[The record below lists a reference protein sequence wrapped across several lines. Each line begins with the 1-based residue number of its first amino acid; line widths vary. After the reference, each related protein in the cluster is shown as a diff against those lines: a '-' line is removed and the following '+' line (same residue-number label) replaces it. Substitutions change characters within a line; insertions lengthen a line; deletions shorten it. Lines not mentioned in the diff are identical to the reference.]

1 MKTTKNYKYFKYP
14 KKITEELHKLQ
25 QKPSSFWEKKGEKSV
40 LGLTEYVIKNV
51 PAYKKFLKTKKK
63 SLQKISSISDFK
75 QLPLTTK
82 KNYLKRY
89 PYIDLFPKKEFFS
102 ATTFS
107 ATSGSSGEP
116 FYFPRSEENDS
127 EYEFMSRILL
137 RDQFNIDKKKTLGI
151 MGFALGVWI
160 GGIFT
165 YKNFNKISN
174 DYDFTLIPTGTN
186 RDQFLSAIKKF
197 GHLYD
202 QVILMGYPPFIK
214 DVIDEGLKQGIR
226 WGKYDL
232 KILTAAEGFSENF
245 RKYIGEKAELENYH
259 ADILNMY
266 GTVEA
271 GTMAHETA
279 LTNIIRHLAVEKEE
293 VFEEL
298 FPGATNIPTLAQY
311 YPHIHNFEQKDGE
324 LLVTGYGSS
333 IPLLRYRL
341 YDLGGVITFEEML
354 KKLRKHKVYISKEMK
369 KFGISKKIL
378 KLPFV
383 YLYARSDF
391 TVIFRGANI
400 YPEEIR
406 TALDS
411 EKLSKKITGRFTL
424 EKIEKENAEHK
435 LRITVELRKNTKGSS
450 KLKKDIKHI
459 VIKEMCARNSE
470 YKNEYESHK
479 QKATPEIILEEFGDK
494 EYFGRTGKQQ
504 WVKK

>member
-1 MKTTKNYKYFKYP
+1 MKTKQYQYFKYP
-14 KKITEELHKLQ
+14 KKIKEEIARLKQ
-25 QKPSSFWEKKGEKSV
+25 NPGYWEKKGEQTTLKLANYV
-40 LGLTEYVIKNV
+40 LKNV
-51 PAYKKFLKTKKK
+51 PAYKIFLKDKKVGSGTIK
-63 SLQKISSISDFK
+63 NITDFK
-75 QLPLTTK
+75 NLPLTTK
-82 KNYLKRY
+82 KNYLKKY
-89 PYIDLFPKKEFFS
+89 SYTDLFPRKEFFT

-116 FYFPRSEENDS
+116 FYFPRSEENDQ
-127 EYEFMSRILL
+127 EYEYMSRIIL
-137 RDQFNIDKKKTLGI
+137 RDQFHIDKKKTLGI

-186 RDQFLSAIKKF
+186 RDQFLKAVKKF

-214 DVIDEGLKQGIR
+214 DVIDEGVHQKIN
-226 WGKYDL
+226 WGKYNL

-245 RKYIGEKAELENYH
+245 RKYIGDKAKLRNYH
-259 ADILNMY
+259 TDIINMY

-279 LTNIIRHLAVEKEE
+279 LANTIRHLAVKNKDL
-293 VFEEL
+293 FQEL
-298 FPGATNIPTLAQY
+298 FPGATNVPTLAQY
-311 YPHIHNFEQKDGE
+311 YPHIHNFEEKDGE

-341 YDLGGVITFEEML
+341 YDLGGVITFENML

-369 KFGISKKIL
+369 ELGINKKVL

-411 EKLSKKITGRFTL
+411 KKLTKDITGRFTL
-424 EKIEKENAEHK
+424 EKIEKKSAEHA
-435 LRITVELRKNTKGSS
+435 LQVTVELKPSRKGSTI
-450 KLKKDIKHI
+450 LKKEIQEAI
-459 VIKEMCARNSE
+459 IKEMYARNSE
-470 YKNEYESHK
+470 YRNEYESDK
-479 QKATPEIILEEFGDK
+479 KKATPEIILAPHGDAT
-494 EYFGRTGKQQ
+494 YFGRTGKQQ